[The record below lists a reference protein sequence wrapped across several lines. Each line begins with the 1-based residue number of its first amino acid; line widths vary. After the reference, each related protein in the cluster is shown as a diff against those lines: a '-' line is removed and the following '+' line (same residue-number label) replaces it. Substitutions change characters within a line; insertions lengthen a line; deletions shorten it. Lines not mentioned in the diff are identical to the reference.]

1 MFVGSRP
8 ADDEDAVGDSVVEA
22 LLSHLATAAA
32 AADRSVR
39 ARAAATLAACLNSQP
54 ADAELSEAIAD
65 KLAKAM
71 AARLTDRAPAVRAA
85 AATVLARLADPGPS
99 GDYAGDAVTAAYL
112 KLLRTERHRD
122 VRRAAVACVPLCA
135 SSLPALLDRTR
146 DVDDGVRRAVYVVF
160 TEKVPVA
167 ALPIAARALLLA
179 RGLRDRAPAV
189 AAAARGMLVR
199 WLDAGCGGDVGAL
212 LGALDV
218 ESHETE
224 AEAALRALD
233 GAGRLHPAALA
244 RAAADAGVGLHR
256 PSSGGDGS
264 TPPMAPEEALLWR
277 VVCAL
282 LAEAGAERGA
292 AAAAASGP
300 VAAAAA
306 ASAGDALAALEAA
319 LPPTVAALCD
329 LVRDA
334 AAAGEGGLFAASQL
348 ARLVSSSADLS
359 DEAGRA
365 AAVALLAGLLAD
377 VAGPAGMDAAWTDAL
392 VGLARAA
399 HAAPA
404 EVAPPALVS
413 AALRLPA
420 GATAAAAAVA
430 DIAEDSDAAPPTPV
444 TGDVAGWRGCL
455 GAARVLLRCLLPRA
469 APGDA
474 YGPPGSPLETVAD
487 LGPALVAPAMLH
499 VDGGVRADAA
509 EAAGLLVLAAGRR
522 GGGAA
527 AAPRGLVAA
536 LCAAAAADEPRVRA
550 AAVRALAD
558 VALVHGPAAV
568 DRLVAREAAGDDG
581 KGDATAAARSRSA
594 TPASPDRGALQHTHT
609 TPGVLALL
617 TAALSAADDD
627 DDDSHS
633 AADAAAEALAKL
645 LLHRGAAPESGG
657 HGGLTDGDAAAALV
671 GLFSVV
677 VAADR
682 APTAAPRARQALAVF
697 FPLYAARSPRAR
709 ALLAAAALP
718 AARVAAV
725 AAGKGGPGADVLRYA
740 GDTVAR
746 AARDARDAARAARL
760 DEPPPPA
767 WTVAAAAAL
776 LEEAGRVG
784 RLAAARQYGGA
795 AATLAA
801 CLPVDGATAFPP
813 ADVDHLRTAARA
825 AAAALPP
832 SSLGGRA
839 AAALARRVGRGDEGA
854 DAVTAALEAAAL
866 ESGGEVVA
874 EVEVVSAD
882 QPPPPLLLG
891 LAPGPLPF
899 DVADDPEPALDAAAA
914 PAPRGRRAAATAA
927 SDRVRAAVARDSSSS
942 EDEGAGEE
950 SVPISDSEA
959 DDENMA
965 TMAATPAA
973 AAKSPTPA
981 PMTGGE
987 NAVV

>member
-1 MFVGSRP
+1 
-8 ADDEDAVGDSVVEA
+8 
-22 LLSHLATAAA
+22 
-32 AADRSVR
+32 
-39 ARAAATLAACLNSQP
+39 
-54 ADAELSEAIAD
+54 
-65 KLAKAM
+65 M

-85 AATVLARLADPGPS
+85 AATVLARLADPGPA
-99 GDYAGDAVTAAYL
+99 GDYAGDTVTAAYL

-135 SSLPALLDRTR
+135 ASLPALIDRTR
-146 DVDDGVRRAVYVVF
+146 DVDDGVRRAVYAVL

-189 AAAARGMLVR
+189 VAAARGMLVR

-218 ESHETE
+218 ESHEAE

-244 RAAADAGVGLHR
+244 RAAADAGAGLHR
-256 PSSGGDGS
+256 PSSGGDGA

-334 AAAGEGGLFAASQL
+334 AAAGEGGLFAAGQL
-348 ARLVSSSADLS
+348 ARLVASADLS

-377 VAGPAGMDAAWTDAL
+377 VVGSAGMDAAWADAL

-404 EVAPPALVS
+404 EFAPPALVS

-430 DIAEDSDAAPPTPV
+430 DIEDNNPTPPAPV

-455 GAARVLLRCLLPRA
+455 GAARVLLRCLLPRT

-536 LCAAAAADEPRVRA
+536 LCAATAADEPRVRA

-568 DRLVAREAAGDDG
+568 DRLVAGEAADDG
-581 KGDATAAARSRSA
+581 GDANDADAPVRSRSA
-594 TPASPDRGALQHTHT
+594 TPASPDRGAPQRATT

-617 TAALSAADDD
+617 TAALSAANDDD
-627 DDDSHS
+627 ARG

-671 GLFSVV
+671 GLLSVV
-677 VAADR
+677 VAADG
-682 APTAAPRARQALAVF
+682 APTAAPRARQALSVF

-709 ALLAAAALP
+709 ALLVAAALP
-718 AARVAAV
+718 AARSAAV

-740 GDTVAR
+740 ADTVAR
-746 AARDARDAARAARL
+746 AARDARDAARAARV
-760 DEPPPPA
+760 DEPAPPA
-767 WTVAAAAAL
+767 WTAAAAAAL

-784 RLAAARQYGGA
+784 RLTAARQYGGA

-801 CLPVDGATAFPP
+801 CLPVDGDAVFPP
-813 ADVDHLRTAARA
+813 ADIAHLRTAARA

-832 SSLGGRA
+832 SSVGGRA
-839 AAALARRVGRGDEGA
+839 AAALARRVGRGGD
-854 DAVTAALEAAAL
+854 DAEVVTAALEATAL
-866 ESGGEVVA
+866 ESGGDVAVVVDA
-874 EVEVVSAD
+874 AVD
-882 QPPPPLLLG
+882 QPPPPPLLG

-899 DVADDPEPALDAAAA
+899 DAPDDPEPAPDAAA

-927 SDRVRAAVARDSSSS
+927 SGRVRAAVARDSSSS
-942 EDEGAGEE
+942 EDEGTGEE
-950 SVPISDSEA
+950 SDPIFDSDA
-959 DDENMA
+959 DDENVA
-965 TMAATPAA
+965 PAAAATPSA
-973 AAKSPTPA
+973 AAKSPIPA

-987 NAVV
+987 SAMI